1 MHGSLSL
8 IVEAYYGIALS
19 FIAEAYYGIAL
30 SLIIKIYNEVYKKV
44 YK

>member
-8 IVEAYYGIALS
+8 IV
-19 FIAEAYYGIAL
+19 EAYYGIAL